1 MLLCVTPGL
10 RGKGCISWW
19 VWEKGGCSVP
29 SPELLWAASQQ
40 QRLWDGLL
48 SPPGMPAGAEPMS
61 QQTFTTVALELAIR
75 NPQQ

>member
-10 RGKGCISWW
+10 KDEGHVSWW

-40 QRLWDGLL
+40 QRFQEGLP
-48 SPPGMPAGAEPMS
+48 SPWHAQEPMS
-61 QQTFTTVALELAIR
+61 QQTFAAVTLVLAV
-75 NPQQ
+75 